1 MLFVVTIKSDKYFT
15 NFILVFTKARILRGN
30 MRYNREN
37 KISVNNIDKI
47 NTEHYFRDQ
56 DTRSTQRSR
65 KKDEGS
71 PGGGEQRS
79 RNCVDRL
86 KIPVFT

>member
-15 NFILVFTKARILRGN
+15 NFTLVFTKARILRGN

-47 NTEHYFRDQ
+47 N
-56 DTRSTQRSR
+56 ST
-65 KKDEGS
+65 
-71 PGGGEQRS
+71 
-79 RNCVDRL
+79 
-86 KIPVFT
+86 